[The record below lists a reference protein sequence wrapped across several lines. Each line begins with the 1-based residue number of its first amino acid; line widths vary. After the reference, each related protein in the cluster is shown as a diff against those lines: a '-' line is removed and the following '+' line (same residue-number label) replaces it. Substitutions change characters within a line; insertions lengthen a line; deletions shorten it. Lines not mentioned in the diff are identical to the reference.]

1 MSTGNS
7 NHGDSESLMG
17 LTTPSSTQASSPS
30 ASPALSLTDDRKRNK
45 SESED
50 TQSQRHRLNSK
61 NLSFKLHLSISSL
74 EPIPEQ
80 IIHL

>member
-1 MSTGNS
+1 
-7 NHGDSESLMG
+7 MG

-50 TQSQRHRLNSK
+50 NQSQRNRLI
-61 NLSFKLHLSISSL
+61 HIYSL
-74 EPIPEQ
+74 KYVLFFLFYLEQIQVQ
-80 IIHL
+80 IIHQ

>member
-1 MSTGNS
+1 MASTTNS
-7 NHGDSESLMG
+7 NHGGDNESLMG

-50 TQSQRHRLNSK
+50 NQSQRNRFSMQTNELFFRHEHFR
-61 NLSFKLHLSISSL
+61 SI
-74 EPIPEQ
+74 
-80 IIHL
+80 

>member
-1 MSTGNS
+1 MLIRLDRVTSISNS
-7 NHGDSESLMG
+7 NHGDNESILG

-50 TQSQRHRLNSK
+50 NQSQRNRLK
-61 NLSFKLHLSISSL
+61 KHFFF
-74 EPIPEQ
+74 
-80 IIHL
+80 